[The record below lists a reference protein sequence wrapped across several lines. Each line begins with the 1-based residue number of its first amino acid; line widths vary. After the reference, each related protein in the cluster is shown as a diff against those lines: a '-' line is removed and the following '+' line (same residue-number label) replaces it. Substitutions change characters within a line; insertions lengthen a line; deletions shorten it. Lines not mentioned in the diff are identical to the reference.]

1 MASGGLSVMTPLVKL
16 MLMWL
21 VDSWDML
28 QPLDKE
34 MLENWGKLYYSV
46 LCRAFEITARAVWY
60 VEPFY

>member
-16 MLMWL
+16 MLMWR

-34 MLENWGKLYYSV
+34 MLENWGKLYSV

-60 VEPFY
+60 VESFY